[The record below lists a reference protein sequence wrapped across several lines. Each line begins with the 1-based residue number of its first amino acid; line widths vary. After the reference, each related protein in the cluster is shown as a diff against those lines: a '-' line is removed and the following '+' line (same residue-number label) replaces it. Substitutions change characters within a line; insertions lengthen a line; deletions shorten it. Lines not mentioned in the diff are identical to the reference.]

1 MGMDFSNLPNNSNAA
16 KSKAQPL
23 AIQPQPTETKK
34 VVKGTVV
41 KKKNEIRKFT
51 DVFVAEDAGSVWDY
65 LLHEMIIPTTKNLVV
80 DLGQSFIERMILGG
94 TSRGG
99 RATTFRGRDDY
110 NDYSK
115 YSRTEPRY
123 ASPGRSVTRFDYED
137 IVYKSINDAN
147 AVLDTMENILRRYG
161 VVRVSDLYDLVGDTV
176 PHTAHHYGWTSL
188 SRARVVPCR
197 NGYTIEFPKHAE
209 VD

>member
-1 MGMDFSNLPNNSNAA
+1 MGMDVSKLPNNSNAVKNKPHA
-16 KSKAQPL
+16 A
-23 AIQPQPTETKK
+23 PTPAPESKK
-34 VVKGTVV
+34 VVKGTAT

-94 TSRGG
+94 SG
-99 RATTFRGRDDY
+99 RGRGASYGGNSNYRDY
-110 NDYSK
+110 RSYSQ
-115 YSRTEPRY
+115 PQPQY
-123 ASPGRSVTRFDYED
+123 ASPGRNITRFDYED
-137 IVYKSINDAN
+137 IVYPTAQDAN
-147 AVLDTMENILRRYG
+147 AVLDSMEHAIRRYG
-161 VVRVSDLYDLVGDTV
+161 LVRVSDLYDMSGFTV

-197 NGYTIEFPKHAE
+197 GGYAIEFPKHAE

>member
-1 MGMDFSNLPNNSNAA
+1 MGMDISKLPNNSDAV
-16 KSKAQPL
+16 KKQTPVT
-23 AIQPQPTETKK
+23 QPQSSENKK
-34 VVKGTVV
+34 VVKGTVT

-94 TSRGG
+94 SSRGG
-99 RATTFRGRDDY
+99 RSVTYRDDKY
-110 NDYSK
+110 YDYSRH
-115 YSRTEPRY
+115 SHAEPRY

-137 IVYKSINDAN
+137 IVYKSVNDAN
-147 AVLDTMENILRRYG
+147 AVLDSMENILRRYG
-161 VVRVSDLYDLVGDTV
+161 VVRVSDLYDLVGETV

-188 SRARVVPCR
+188 NRARVVPCR
-197 NGYTIEFPKHAE
+197 NGYAIEFPKHAE